1 MLYKVFEEINQS
13 NVSMSRWSYKLF
25 NPANI
30 NKINNQ
36 LYQLLLFS
44 ISPQFNFKFL
54 KDFAK
59 WMKFFQ

>member
-13 NVSMSRWSYKLF
+13 NVPMSRWSYKLF

-30 NKINNQ
+30 NNIKNQ

-44 ISPQFNFKFL
+44 ISPHFNFKFL
-54 KDFAK
+54 KDFTK
-59 WMKFFQ
+59 RMKFFQ